1 MKTRALFLVLATL
14 LIFSPALM
22 AQEEQG
28 EGPAL
33 LGRVIDSDT
42 GTPLL
47 GAFVHLQGEA
57 WGVITDDDGRFR
69 LPRLPNGL
77 LSVMV
82 EQLGYVE
89 LVQTVQFED
98 GGASLFFAL
107 TPDPIL
113 LEGIEVVMDR
123 FERRRRAYAH
133 ASQLLD
139 REELVNSSA
148 FDLLDLI
155 QSRSLLNPIACPAS
169 EIEWTCAMVRGQI
182 RPLSVYVDEFPFW
195 GGFDFLSM
203 VQPHELHMVE
213 IYYSRGQVRVYT
225 EAYMERIGRR
235 PIAVMPLSW

>member
-1 MKTRALFLVLATL
+1 MKLRALFLVLATL
-14 LIFSPALM
+14 LFAAPGLI
-22 AQEEQG
+22 AQEKQG
-28 EGPAL
+28 EEPAL
-33 LGRVIDSDT
+33 LGRVIDADT

-57 WGVITDDDGRFR
+57 WGVITDDDGWFR

-89 LVQTVQFED
+89 LVQTVRFEE
-98 GGASLFFAL
+98 GGAALHFAL

-139 REELVNSSA
+139 RETLVNSSA
-148 FDLLDLI
+148 FDLVDLI
-155 QSRSLLNPIACPAS
+155 QSRSFLNPIPCPAS
-169 EIEWTCAMVRGQI
+169 EIESTCAMVRGRI

-225 EAYMERIGRR
+225 EGYMERIGRR